1 MPVALRTCGGNSCAK
16 RSPERSTGKD
26 ADEALE
32 RAGIRGIR
40 YRDAMSRNAPAMA
53 YPLLR
58 ADGSI
63 VARRD
68 RSGLFS
74 GGFESIQVMPG
85 DTVVVPAQIDRESR
99 YNMVTRAFKD
109 WTQIL
114 SNFGLGV
121 AAINSI
127 SKL

>member
-1 MPVALRTCGGNSCAK
+1 MNLIQKIEHEEITRLA
-16 RSPERSTGKD
+16 RSIPE
-26 ADEALE
+26 
-32 RAGIRGIR
+32 
-40 YRDAMSRNAPAMA
+40 
-53 YPLLR
+53 
-58 ADGSI
+58 
-63 VARRD
+63 
-68 RSGLFS
+68 FS
-74 GGFESIQVMPG
+74 PG

-99 YNMVTRAFKD
+99 YSIVTRAFKD